1 MAYRNFSKHGKEQ
14 VPEVVRVRI
23 PRGKEIL
30 GLVEEMLGAGRFRIN
45 CSDKKTRVCRVSG
58 KFKRK
63 QWIRPGDVVLVE
75 PWVVESDEKGDVIW
89 KYRRAEVEWMRKK
102 GLIQNL

>member
-1 MAYRNFSKHGKEQ
+1 MAYGNYRPRGKEQ

-23 PRGKEIL
+23 PRGTEIL
-30 GLVEEMLGAGRFRIN
+30 GMVEEMLGAGRFRIN
-45 CSDKKTRVCRVSG
+45 CSDKKTRICRVSG

-75 PWVVESDEKGDVIW
+75 PWVVESDAKGDVIW
-89 KYRRAEVEWMRKK
+89 KYRRAEIEWMRKK
-102 GLIQNL
+102 GIIQNI